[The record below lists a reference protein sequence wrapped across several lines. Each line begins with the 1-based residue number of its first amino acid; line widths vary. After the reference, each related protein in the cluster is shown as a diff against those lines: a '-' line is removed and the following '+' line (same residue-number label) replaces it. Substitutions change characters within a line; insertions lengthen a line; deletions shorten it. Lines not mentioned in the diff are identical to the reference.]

1 MWSSIWLCLVAGLPL
16 ASCAV
21 AEPASSALTPYGDA
35 SSAAER
41 GQYDCL
47 TPPSVCQRQSDRKHT
62 ARTHQ
67 QTSRTRLFYRMS
79 LGSNRVIYFC
89 LCSGFAWMCRRPMDK
104 SWWSLLMPTTPLEA
118 VRIGRNTYLRPSN
131 LSQSVTTTTAVG
143 PIIEVKP
150 FRQPCERCDLCACI
164 GCGER
169 CECACNALGR
179 LRRETSAALTAGVLD
194 TGRWYVG
201 VDSPAGFTLRATLV
215 AAISLHAG
223 ETLPPR
229 TLYGPSAT
237 QALRS
242 EGASEGAVSADYFYY
257 DPSSH
262 ESLKIQ
268 VELLRAGSR
277 AAYLD
282 VYVKFGSWPTT
293 ELHDARMRV
302 DKIASPH
309 ATFVLQA
316 DRLINERL
324 CVLVVSTGDSWV
336 QYALTT
342 HTSASSRV
350 FMASLLSGR
359 SSLESSR
366 PCGGSAATSSERP
379 ARLACHELASKGV

>member
-16 ASCAV
+16 ASSAV

-35 SSAAER
+35 SSAAEW

-47 TPPSVCQRQSDRKHT
+47 TSGV
-62 ARTHQ
+62 A
-67 QTSRTRLFYRMS
+67 
-79 LGSNRVIYFC
+79 V
-89 LCSGFAWMCRRPMDK
+89 SGFGRKQYAHTPTNL
-104 SWWSLLMPTTPLEA
+104 SHSPLLPHVFGLKPRDLFLFVLRFCVDVPPADGQKLVVTVDAAPPPLEA

-350 FMASLLSGR
+350 FMALSLVGAILLGI
-359 SSLESSR
+359 L
-366 PCGGSAATSSERP
+366 AALWRIRRNEQRKAGAISVP
-379 ARLACHELASKGV
+379 